1 MLLRICLFAFIR
13 LASLLNP
20 RHQFSFGPSS
30 QGFSIAF
37 SAGSFHPPENT
48 MRRYLSTIL
57 IALAVLGGTLVQT
70 GCVVVAPRPGRVW
83 VPGYWAPG
91 HVWVGGYWRYR

>member
-1 MLLRICLFAFIR
+1 
-13 LASLLNP
+13 
-20 RHQFSFGPSS
+20 
-30 QGFSIAF
+30 
-37 SAGSFHPPENT
+37 

-70 GCVVVAPRPGRVW
+70 GCVVVAPRSGRVW

-91 HVWVGGYWRYR
+91 HVWMGGHWRYR